1 MARTGGTGL
10 ARPSGTMLNNR
21 SDTSSAFPVKLSLLS
36 ASLFLGL
43 FFFLP
48 LILVFGVSLASR
60 GMYGGIT
67 WIPTWENYQRVF
79 DPLVGV
85 IFFRSLFLAGLTTFI
100 CAVVGFPLAYC
111 LARAS
116 RPWQLILLTL
126 VMIPFW
132 TNFLV
137 RTYAWVLIL
146 RADGILNGLLIRLG
160 LLDEPLSLLF
170 TDLSVFVGLVYGY
183 LPFMVLPLV
192 VAIERISPQLEDA
205 AFDLYASMGGM
216 FRHVLLPLSTPGF
229 LAGGVLV
236 FIPSLGA
243 FITPYLLGGGQN
255 MMLGTF
261 IQQEFL
267 VARDWPFGSALSFGL
282 MGTVLLLWFLSGRTS
297 VEQDPS

>member
-1 MARTGGTGL
+1 
-10 ARPSGTMLNNR
+10 MLNHR
-21 SDTSSAFPVKLSLLS
+21 SDTSFPFPVKVSLLS
-36 ASLFLGL
+36 SSLFLGL

-67 WIPTWENYQRVF
+67 WIATWENYQRVF

-85 IFFRSLFLAGLTTFI
+85 IFFRSLFLAGLTTLI

-111 LARAS
+111 LSRAS
-116 RPWQLILLTL
+116 KPWQLILLTL

-146 RADGILNGLLIRLG
+146 RADGILNSLLIGLG

-192 VAIERISPQLEDA
+192 VAIERIPPQLEDA
-205 AFDLYASMGGM
+205 AFDLYASRGRM

-282 MGTVLLLWFLSGRTS
+282 MGTVLLLLWFLLGRMS
-297 VEQDPS
+297 VEKEPS

>member
-1 MARTGGTGL
+1 MVGTGGTGL
-10 ARPSGTMLNNR
+10 ARPSCIMVNNR
-21 SDTSSAFPVKLSLLS
+21 SDTFSDFPVKLSLVS
-36 ASLFLGL
+36 ASLFLVL

-67 WIPTWENYQRVF
+67 WIATWENYQRVF

-85 IFFRSLFLAGLTTFI
+85 IFFRSLLLAGLTTFI

-116 RPWQLILLTL
+116 RHWQLILLTL

-146 RADGILNGLLIRLG
+146 RADGILNSLLIRLG

-192 VAIERISPQLEDA
+192 AAIERISPQLEDA

-216 FRHVLLPLSTPGF
+216 IRHVLLPLSTPGF

-282 MGTVLLLWFLSGRTS
+282 MGTVLLLWFLLGRMS
-297 VEQDPS
+297 VEKDPS

>member
-60 GMYGGIT
+60 GIYGGIT

-205 AFDLYASMGGM
+205 AYDLYASMSGM

-282 MGTVLLLWFLSGRTS
+282 MGTVLLLWFLLGRTS
-297 VEQDPS
+297 VEKDQS

>member
-1 MARTGGTGL
+1 MVGTRGIGL
-10 ARPSGTMLNNR
+10 ARSISSMLTNR
-21 SDTSSAFPVKLSLLS
+21 FATSSAFPVKLSLVS
-36 ASLFLGL
+36 AGLFLGL

-60 GMYGGIT
+60 GLYGGIS
-67 WIPTWENYQRVF
+67 WIATWENYQRVF

-85 IFFRSLFLAGLTTFI
+85 IFFRSLFLAGLTTLV
-100 CAVVGFPLAYC
+100 CAVVAFPLAYC
-111 LARAS
+111 LARTS

-146 RADGILNGLLIRLG
+146 RADGILNSLLIRVG
-160 LLDEPLSLLF
+160 FLDEPLSLLF
-170 TDLSVFVGLVYGY
+170 TDVSVFVGLVYGY

-192 VAIERISPQLEDA
+192 ATIERISPQLEDA
-205 AFDLYASMGGM
+205 AFDLYASMGAM
-216 FRHVLLPLSTPGF
+216 FRHVLLPLSAPGF

-282 MGTVLLLWFLSGRTS
+282 MGSVLLLWFLLARTS
-297 VEQDPS
+297 VGKDSS

>member
-1 MARTGGTGL
+1 MVGPRGIGL
-10 ARPSGTMLNNR
+10 ARSISSMLTNR
-21 SDTSSAFPVKLSLLS
+21 FPTSSAFPVKLSLVS
-36 ASLFLGL
+36 AGLFLGL

-48 LILVFGVSLASR
+48 LVLVFGVSLASR
-60 GMYGGIT
+60 GLYGGIS
-67 WIPTWENYQRVF
+67 WIATWENYQRVF

-85 IFFRSLFLAGLTTFI
+85 IFFRSLLLAGLTTLV
-100 CAVVGFPLAYC
+100 CGVVAFPLAYC

-137 RTYAWVLIL
+137 RTYAWVLIF
-146 RADGILNGLLIRLG
+146 RADGILNSLLIRVG

-170 TDLSVFVGLVYGY
+170 TDVSVFVGLVYGY

-192 VAIERISPQLEDA
+192 AAIERISPQLEDA
-205 AFDLYASMGGM
+205 AFDLYASMGAM
-216 FRHVLLPLSTPGF
+216 FRHVLLPLSAPGF

-282 MGTVLLLWFLSGRTS
+282 MGSVLLVWFLLARTS
-297 VEQDPS
+297 VGKDPS